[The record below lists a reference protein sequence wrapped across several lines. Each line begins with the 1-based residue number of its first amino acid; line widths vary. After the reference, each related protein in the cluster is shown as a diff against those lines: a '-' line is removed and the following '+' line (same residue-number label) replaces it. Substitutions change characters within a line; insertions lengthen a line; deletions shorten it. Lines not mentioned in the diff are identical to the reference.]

1 MIAFI
6 TSCIACLCLGA
17 PPSATVKPAVKSSRQ
32 PQIRRAADVPF
43 HTQGMVHTIR
53 LEMLAKDWFALQ
65 PTPAPGFMENNFP
78 DQPATLTVDG
88 RPLSVSTRFKGNG
101 TFMMSGAM
109 VKKPFKITLDKRIK
123 DQNIQGITT
132 INLGNNVMDATG
144 IREALAYTVF
154 SKLGV
159 PCSRNTFASVTID
172 VPGVV
177 ENRSVGLYSIPE
189 QVDAHFFARHF
200 TKPVTLVLKPENAAG
215 LPRFDS
221 WKAYEKTY
229 DAKGKPTEEDK
240 QRFMEFVSFVH
251 SSTGAEFASKLS
263 DYLDVD
269 SFARFMAGTV
279 ATSSLDS
286 ILLTGHNYYII
297 RNPDTGRF
305 QFLPWDLDLAFGAF
319 PMSGVNGLR
328 LSVLKPYGQREFLL
342 RRFLSVP
349 AARILYENACKE
361 AAHILKSLEPLR
373 AQLEKLV
380 APTVAKNDF
389 SSLPGMM
396 PNNMFSMPSP
406 GPSPAS
412 ISSND
417 RSVYVLKDGKLH
429 QFASDGLT
437 PVAKVALP
445 AQGMPADRPEN
456 LQALFGGMSHLK
468 TFIQQRPEIIL
479 NQLSGTAQG
488 EQPRDLMGGPGAFDV
503 SDTVSKALG
512 KLLETT
518 FVATSPAEWNAAWG
532 SFFKRIDTNQDH
544 QIISAEWSRATTLSG
559 DMFAQF
565 LPSQIWAALGGKT
578 RPIIELTKT
587 MDTWFRSFDANRDKL
602 LSSNEVGDG
611 LMAILPPP
619 GFGGNNL
626 PDSPW

>member
-6 TSCIACLCLGA
+6 TSFLACVCLAA
-17 PPSATVKPAVKSSRQ
+17 PPSAKDKPRVKSGGQ
-32 PQIRRAADVPF
+32 PQIGRTADVPF
-43 HTQGMVHTIR
+43 HTQGIVHTLR
-53 LEMLAKDWFALQ
+53 LEMLAKDWIALQ
-65 PTPAPGFMENNFP
+65 PTPAPGFMQNNFP
-78 DQPATLTVDG
+78 DQPATLIVDG

-159 PCSRNTFASVTID
+159 PCSRTTFASVTID

-200 TKPVTLVLKPENAAG
+200 TKPVTLILKPENAAG

-221 WKAYEKTY
+221 WKTYEKTY

-240 QRFMEFVSFVH
+240 QHFMEFVSFVH
-251 SSTGAEFASKLS
+251 SSTDAEFASKLS
-263 DYLDVD
+263 GYIDVD
-269 SFARFMAGTV
+269 NFARFIAGTV

-328 LSVLKPYGQREFLL
+328 LSVLKPYGDREILL

-349 AARILYENACKE
+349 AALILYKNACKE
-361 AAHILKSLEPLR
+361 AASILKSLEPLR
-373 AQLEKLV
+373 FQLEKIV
-380 APTVAKNDF
+380 APTVAKNDL
-389 SSLPGMM
+389 SSLPGMIKNDMFAM
-396 PNNMFSMPSP
+396 PQP

-412 ISSND
+412 ISSNE
-417 RSVYVLKDGKLH
+417 RSVFVLKDGKLH
-429 QFASDGLT
+429 QFAADGLI
-437 PVAKVALP
+437 PVAKVALA
-445 AQGMPADRPEN
+445 AQGIPPDGPGN
-456 LQALFGGMSHLK
+456 LQAIFGGMSQLK

-479 NQLSGTAQG
+479 NQLSGTVQG
-488 EQPRDLMGGPGAFDV
+488 EQPRDLMRGPGALDV
-503 SDTVSKALG
+503 SDNVSKALG
-512 KLLETT
+512 RLLETS
-518 FVATSPAEWNAAWG
+518 FAVTSPAQWKAAWD
-532 SFFKRIDTNQDH
+532 SFFQRVDTNQDH
-544 QIISAEWSRATTLSG
+544 QIISAEWSRVRTLSD
-559 DMFAQF
+559 DMFTRI
-565 LPSQIWAALGGKT
+565 LPSQLWTVLGGKT
-578 RPIIELTKT
+578 RPIIELTRT
-587 MDTWFRSFDANRDKL
+587 MDAWFTTFDANSDKL
-602 LSSNEVGDG
+602 LSSKEVGDG
-611 LMAILPPP
+611 LMTILPPP
-619 GFGGNNL
+619 DFDRNNL
-626 PDSPW
+626 QDSPW